1 MKDVI
6 NDVERVATSLSE
18 CLADEPPHAC
28 VGALSLLLAEAIKG
42 RVPADKR
49 EVVFRQMVD
58 LMADDLGLVAN

>member
-28 VGALSLLLAEAIKG
+28 VGALSLLLATTIK
-42 RVPADKR
+42 RTVSVSKQEP
-49 EVVFRQMVD
+49 VFRQMVE
-58 LMADDLGLVAN
+58 LMADDLGFVVN